1 MIALLQ
7 RVAKAHVTVGAA
19 TVAGIGPGL
28 LVYVALQ
35 REDHEA
41 TVARMADRVLAYR
54 LFDDGAG
61 RMNRNVKAAEGELL
75 LVPQFTL
82 AADTRKG
89 LRANFSRAAK
99 PDRAAAL
106 FARFAATLGTNYAK
120 VQTGVFGA
128 CMQVH
133 SVNDGPVTFWLEV

>member
-7 RVAKAHVTVGAA
+7 RVCQAHVSVGED
-19 TVAGIGPGL
+19 TVADIGPGL

-35 REDHEA
+35 LEDSEA
-41 TVARMADRVLAYR
+41 TLERMSDRVLAYR
-54 LFDDGAG
+54 LFDDATG
-61 RMNRNVKAAEGELL
+61 RMNRSVREVGGDVL

-89 LRANFSRAAK
+89 LRASFSKAAEPERA
-99 PDRAAAL
+99 RAL
-106 FARFAATLGTNYAK
+106 FDRFADTLQTNYAK

-133 SVNDGPVTFWLEV
+133 SVNDGPVTFWLEI

>member
-7 RVAKAHVTVGAA
+7 RVRSASVDVNGEC
-19 TVAGIGPGL
+19 VARIDQGL

-35 REDHEA
+35 SDDNEDIL
-41 TVARMADRVLAYR
+41 ARMSERVLAYR
-54 LFDDGAG
+54 MFADDAD
-61 RMNRNVKAAEGELL
+61 RMNRSVEHAGGEVL

-89 LRANFSRAAK
+89 LRANFSQAAPPARAAV
-99 PDRAAAL
+99 L
-106 FARFAATLGTNYAK
+106 FDDFADKMKSRYAK

-133 SVNDGPVTFWLEV
+133 SVNDGPVTFWLQL

>member
-1 MIALLQ
+1 MIAWSERL
-7 RVAKAHVTVGAA
+7 
-19 TVAGIGPGL
+19 
-28 LVYVALQ
+28 
-35 REDHEA
+35 
-41 TVARMADRVLAYR
+41 LAYR
-54 LFDDGAG
+54 LFDDDTG
-61 RMNRNVKAAEGELL
+61 RMNRSVREVGGKVL

-89 LRANFSRAAK
+89 LRDQLLEGGRTGTCCESCLTVFS
-99 PDRAAAL
+99 D
-106 FARFAATLGTNYAK
+106 TLQTNYAK